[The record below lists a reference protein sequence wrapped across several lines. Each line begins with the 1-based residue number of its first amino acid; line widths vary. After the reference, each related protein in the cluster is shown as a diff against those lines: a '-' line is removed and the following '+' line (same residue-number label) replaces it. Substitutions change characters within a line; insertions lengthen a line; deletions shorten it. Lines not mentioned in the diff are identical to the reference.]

1 MKENKQLKTGI
12 LFALIAALISG
23 ISIFYNKQVVVSG
36 IDPVVFNIIKN
47 GGVALILS
55 LLLLRGR
62 NRFEISRLI
71 LDKKLIFIGV
81 IGGSIPF
88 VLFFQGLAHVPAINA
103 NLIQKTLFIWVAIGA
118 IPLLKEK
125 INPLQIIGY
134 LLVIFGNFFI
144 GGLRGFSFSSYEGMI
159 LLATLFWSAEII
171 IAKTV
176 LRNTSSESVAWGR
189 MFFGSLVL
197 ILIAVFTGKI
207 QTVTNLSVNQAA
219 PIMGSITLLTLYVL
233 TLYRALKI
241 APATAVTSILVLATL
256 VTNILSTIFITHK
269 INNLLN
275 FNSAAILSGVFLISL
290 GYQWR
295 KKLTV

>member
-47 GGVALILS
+47 GGAALILS
-55 LLLLRGR
+55 FLLLRGR

-134 LLVIFGNFFI
+134 LLVICK
-144 GGLRGFSFSSYEGMI
+144 GLIFSFNKG
-159 LLATLFWSAEII
+159 
-171 IAKTV
+171 
-176 LRNTSSESVAWGR
+176 
-189 MFFGSLVL
+189 
-197 ILIAVFTGKI
+197 
-207 QTVTNLSVNQAA
+207 
-219 PIMGSITLLTLYVL
+219 
-233 TLYRALKI
+233 
-241 APATAVTSILVLATL
+241 
-256 VTNILSTIFITHK
+256 
-269 INNLLN
+269 
-275 FNSAAILSGVFLISL
+275 
-290 GYQWR
+290 
-295 KKLTV
+295 